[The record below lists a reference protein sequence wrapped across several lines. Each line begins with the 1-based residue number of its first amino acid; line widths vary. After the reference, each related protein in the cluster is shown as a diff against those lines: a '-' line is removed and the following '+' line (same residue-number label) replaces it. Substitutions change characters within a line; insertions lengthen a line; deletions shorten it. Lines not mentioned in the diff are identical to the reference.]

1 MQPASL
7 CPAHASSDRGEPL
20 PECSLDARRP
30 ARNRCGLLLQGLL
43 LQGLLLHGLCTQNRS
58 TPSPTFASTSASQ
71 HGETVNPGGKD
82 RDRRD
87 SGWCEVFDGSG
98 RRPFRTDIGIRD
110 GRIACIGDLSEIQP
124 DRAHRVE
131 RTRRMPRI
139 RRSAYA
145 LRLHVVVT
153 GGRRVRCIRASPP
166 RRSDSVVTGC
176 APVARRGD
184 ARHGAIGYSDDCA
197 VDMGWQSFGDYL
209 ERLDSNG
216 LGVNVAAFVGHGA
229 IHRAVMGDELRA
241 PSIDETERMA
251 ELLAEAFDQGAY
263 GFSTGLEYWPGN
275 ICAPEHIIPLCEV
288 AGRRDRLYATHVRNR
303 DVHYDLGFG
312 EALCTA
318 RNASARLQ
326 ISHIQ
331 PKYGAP
337 PHAMEHS
344 LEMIESVRRQGV
356 DVAFDVIPHDWAH
369 TLIKAILPPWAQEGG
384 APAILERLK
393 DPDTRERMK
402 RNPKHMWRVVT
413 DERWDRIAL
422 LNSEENPQLVGETFA
437 DIGRMRNTSPF
448 DAALDLIE
456 EEGDRMGSL
465 LWTSHSFDD
474 DDIDLC
480 LRQPECVVISDTL
493 ALAPYG
499 ALANILGV
507 GIRVWLGGPLP
518 GAVHS
523 RPSGP
528 VARRRHPPHD
538 LVAGAASGTARSWT
552 VAART
557 RSRCHGVRQGDRS
570 EPMYDQGASDVC
582 GRDRPRAGERSVRDA
597 RRRAN
602 GGGQRLR
609 AASLKHRSIRLLRRA
624 RAFPAVE
631 PLAGDVDADP
641 VGVRHRGAARHPDG
655 GRRGASPPGALQPR
669 GHDVL
674 VAGLCHP
681 GVLAGHDPSAR
692 VRAAHTALPRVR
704 TAIGARAA
712 RNARQDPGRAEPPG
726 AADVHAGHPLPR
738 ELQPPGPGVHARR
751 ARRGL
756 HPDREDEG
764 AFGIRHMERWTRESR
779 RSPDS

>member
-1 MQPASL
+1 MIDVILA
-7 CPAHASSDRGEPL
+7 
-20 PECSLDARRP
+20 
-30 ARNRCGLLLQGLL
+30 
-43 LQGLLLHGLCTQNRS
+43 
-58 TPSPTFASTSASQ
+58 
-71 HGETVNPGGKD
+71 GG
-82 RDRRD
+82 
-87 SGWCEVFDGSG
+87 EVFDGSG
-98 RRPFRTDIGIRD
+98 RKPFRGDIGIHD
-110 GRIACIGDLSEIQP
+110 GKIACIGDLSEIQP
-124 DRAHRVE
+124 TERIELNGLAVCPGFVDLHTHSDFTLLVNGRAESQVHQG
-131 RTRRMPRI
+131 
-139 RRSAYA
+139 
-145 LRLHVVVT
+145 VT
-153 GGRRVRCIRASPP
+153 TEAVGQCGHS
-166 RRSDSVVTGC
+166 C
-176 APVARRGD
+176 APVARAAD
-184 ARHGAIGYSDDCA
+184 ARHGAIGYSDDCQ

-241 PSIDETERMA
+241 PTIDETELMA

-288 AGRRDRLYATHVRNR
+288 AARRDRLYASHVRNR
-303 DVHYDLGFG
+303 DVYYDLGFG

-337 PHAMEHS
+337 PHAMNHS
-344 LEMIESVRRQGV
+344 LEMIESARRQGV

-413 DERWDRIAL
+413 DGRWDRIAL

-499 ALANILGV
+499 ALANVLGSV
-507 GIRVWLGGPLP
+507 SGYGWAARFLGLYIRDRQVLSLEEGIRRMTSLPAERLGL
-518 GAVHS
+518 
-523 RPSGP
+523 
-528 VARRRHPPHD
+528 
-538 LVAGAASGTARSWT
+538 
-552 VAART
+552 
-557 RSRCHGVRQGDRS
+557 
-570 EPMYDQGASDVC
+570 
-582 GRDRPRAGERSVRDA
+582 RDRG
-597 RRRAN
+597 
-602 GGGQRLR
+602 L
-609 AASLKHRSIRLLRRA
+609 
-624 RAFPAVE
+624 
-631 PLAGDVDADP
+631 
-641 VGVRHRGAARHPDG
+641 
-655 GRRGASPPGALQPR
+655 LQP
-669 GHDVL
+669 
-674 VAGLCHP
+674 GL
-681 GVLAGHDPSAR
+681 
-692 VRAAHTALPRVR
+692 
-704 TAIGARAA
+704 
-712 RNARQDPGRAEPPG
+712 
-726 AADVHAGHPLPR
+726 AADVTVFDKSTVQSRCTIKEPRTYAG
-738 ELQPPGPGVHARR
+738 GIVHVLVNGRFAMRDGARTEVDNGSVLR
-751 ARRGL
+751 
-756 HPDREDEG
+756 P
-764 AFGIRHMERWTRESR
+764 
-779 RSPDS
+779 